1 MDLEKEIRDFK
12 NIFFREGMYME
23 TYLTKKKE
31 LLNRID
37 CLSEEK
43 LKFFMYLL
51 YLDLITREQYLDIKN
66 KIDNLR
72 KYYKSI
78 LSFY

>member
-1 MDLEKEIRDFK
+1 
-12 NIFFREGMYME
+12 ME